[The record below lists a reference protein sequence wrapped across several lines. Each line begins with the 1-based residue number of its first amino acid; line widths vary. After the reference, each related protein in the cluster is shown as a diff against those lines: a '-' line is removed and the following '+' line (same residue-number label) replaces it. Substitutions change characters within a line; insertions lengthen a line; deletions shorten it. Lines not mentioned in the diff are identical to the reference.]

1 MAASREAEW
10 PAMTFEI
17 EIAGR
22 ARRVAVEPAGA
33 TDKAGGRFR
42 ITLDDVAYVVD
53 ARRTDL
59 GWSIV
64 YDGDRRSLDVALTEQ
79 SLGDVLVQLGHVDV
93 RVSVD
98 GRRFRGDPLDASR
111 LANESGVAAPMP
123 GRVVRVL
130 VKPGDE
136 VAARQGLVIMEA
148 MKMENEL
155 AAPRD
160 GRVSEVLVSEGQSVE
175 AGRVLVRLD
184 QK

>member
-1 MAASREAEW
+1 
-10 PAMTFEI
+10 MTFEI
-17 EIAGR
+17 EIGGR
-22 ARRVAVEPAGA
+22 ARRVTIEPSGA
-33 TDKAGGRFR
+33 TAQTGGRFR
-42 ITLDDVAYVVD
+42 ITLDDVAWVVD

-64 YDGDRRSLDVALTEQ
+64 YDDERRSLDVAVTEQ
-79 SLGDVLVQLGHVDV
+79 RRGDVLVQFPHVDV

-111 LANESGVAAPMP
+111 SANESAVAAPMP

-136 VAARQGLVIMEA
+136 VAARQGLVIIEA

-155 AAPRD
+155 AAPRA

-175 AGRVLVRLD
+175 AGRLLVRLE
-184 QK
+184 